1 MKKILLIVAVLV
13 AAYVGIQMYGDD
25 ETKGAAD
32 DAAEGAKDAADKAG
46 DKANPDN
53 IVGWMKDAAD
63 WIAGLP
69 QSFWSTVVPLLI
81 VGGAVIWIWKDPKRR
96 SIALGV
102 AVLALLVA
110 IVANVV

>member
-1 MKKILLIVAVLV
+1 MKKILVIVAVIV
-13 AAYVGIQMYGDD
+13 AAFIGIQMYGDD
-25 ETKGAAD
+25 ETKDAAN

-53 IVGWMKDAAD
+53 IVGWLQDGAD
-63 WIAGLP
+63 WLAGLP
-69 QSFWSTVVPLLI
+69 ESFWRTVVPLLI
-81 VGGAVIWIWKDPKRR
+81 VGGAAIWIWKDAKRR

-102 AVLALLVA
+102 AVLALLVL